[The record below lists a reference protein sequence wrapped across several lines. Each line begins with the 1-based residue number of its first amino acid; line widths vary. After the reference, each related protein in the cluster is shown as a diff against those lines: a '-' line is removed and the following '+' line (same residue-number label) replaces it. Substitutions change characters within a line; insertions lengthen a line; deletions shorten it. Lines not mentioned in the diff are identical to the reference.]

1 MPLSVYNTLTHRR
14 EEFEPRDPG
23 HVRVYVCGPTVYD
36 DPHIGNARPVV
47 VFDLLVRLLR
57 SLYPRVTY
65 VRNVTDVDDKINERA
80 AAEGVGIRDLTER
93 TLAQYREDVKA
104 LNALP
109 PDVEPRATE
118 HIAQMIQ
125 MIGVLLERGHAYEAG
140 GHVLFDVPS
149 FSAYGRLAGRDLADQ
164 RAGARV
170 EVEAYKR
177 DPADFVLWKP
187 SDPELP
193 GWDSPWGRGRPGWH
207 IECSAMSR
215 EYLGAEFDIHGGG
228 IDLAFPHHENEIAQ
242 SCAAEPGSGFA
253 RYWMHNGYLLSE
265 GEKMAKSAGNFHTIR
280 DLLRS
285 HPGEA
290 LRLFLLSAHYRQPMD
305 FTEEGCRRARRQLDR
320 WRRAVADASPAE
332 APPPA
337 LIEALCDDLN
347 TPQAVAVLHGL
358 SGGDLRAGLQFLGLL
373 ETSDRDW
380 FQGARPDGLSDGDI
394 EEQIAARARA
404 RADRDFGEADR
415 IRETLAAA
423 GIILEDTSAGTTWRR
438 Q

>member
-1 MPLSVYNTLTHRR
+1 MPLAVYNTLNRGH
-14 EEFEPRDPG
+14 ELFIPRDPA

-57 SLYPRVTY
+57 MLYPRVTY

-80 AAEGVGIRDLTER
+80 TAENIPIRELTER
-93 TLAQYREDVKA
+93 TLARFREDVAA

-109 PDVEPRATE
+109 PDFEPRATD
-118 HIAQMIQ
+118 HVPQMIK
-125 MIGVLLERGHAYEAG
+125 MIEQLVQREHAYVAD
-140 GHVLFDVPS
+140 GHVVFHVPS
-149 FSAYGRLAGRDLADQ
+149 ISKYGRLAGRDPTEQ

-177 DPADFVLWKP
+177 DSADFVLWKP
-187 SDPELP
+187 SDESLP

-215 EYLGAEFDIHGGG
+215 EYLGSEFDIHGGG

-242 SCAAEPGSGFA
+242 SCSAEPGTGFA

-265 GEKMAKSAGNFHTIR
+265 GEKMAKSAGNFHTVR
-280 DLLRS
+280 DLLDN

-290 LRLFLLSAHYRQPMD
+290 MRLLLLSTHYRQPID
-305 FTEEGCRRARRQLDR
+305 FTEEGLRRARRQLDR
-320 WRRAVADASPAE
+320 WRRAVAGTTPA
-332 APPPA
+332 ATPSPA

-347 TPQAVAVLHGL
+347 TPRAIAVLHEL
-358 SGGDLRAGLQFLGLL
+358 SGPDLCAGLRMLGLL
-373 ETSDRDW
+373 EVSDDAW
-380 FQGARPDGLSDGDI
+380 FRGAPPGGPSDSEI
-394 EEQIAARARA
+394 EERIAARAAA
-404 RADRDFGEADR
+404 RKQRDFEEADR
-415 IRETLAAA
+415 IRDALTVA
-423 GIILEDTSAGTTWRR
+423 GVMLEDTTAGTIWRR
-438 Q
+438 R

>member
-1 MPLSVYNTLTHRR
+1 MPLAVYNTLNRGR
-14 EEFEPRDPG
+14 ELFIPRNPA

-57 SLYPRVTY
+57 MHYPRVTY
-65 VRNVTDVDDKINERA
+65 VRNVTDVDDKINDRA
-80 AAEGVGIRDLTER
+80 AAENISIRELTER
-93 TLAQYREDVKA
+93 TLARFREDVAA

-109 PDVEPRATE
+109 PDVEPRATD
-118 HIAQMIQ
+118 HVPQMIK
-125 MIGVLLERGHAYEAG
+125 MIEQLVERGHAYVAD
-140 GHVLFDVPS
+140 GHVVFHVPS
-149 FSAYGRLAGRDLADQ
+149 ISEYGRLAGRDPTEQ

-187 SDPELP
+187 SDESLP

-215 EYLGAEFDIHGGG
+215 EYLGSEFDIHGGG

-242 SCAAEPGSGFA
+242 SCSAEPGTGFA

-265 GEKMAKSAGNFHTIR
+265 GEKMAKSAGNFHTVR
-280 DLLRS
+280 DLLDN

-290 LRLFLLSAHYRQPMD
+290 MRLLLLSTHYRQPID
-305 FTEEGCRRARRQLDR
+305 FTEEGLRRARRQLDR
-320 WRRAVADASPAE
+320 WRRAVAGTTPAATPSPS
-332 APPPA
+332 

-347 TPQAVAVLHGL
+347 TPRAIAVLHEL
-358 SGGDLRAGLQFLGLL
+358 SGPDLHAGLRMLGLL
-373 ETSDRDW
+373 EVSDDAW
-380 FQGARPDGLSDGDI
+380 FRGAPAVGPSDSEI
-394 EEQIAARARA
+394 EERIAARAVA
-404 RADRDFGEADR
+404 RKQRDFEEADR
-415 IRETLAAA
+415 IRDALTVA
-423 GIILEDTSAGTTWRR
+423 GVVLEDSAAGTTWRR
-438 Q
+438 R